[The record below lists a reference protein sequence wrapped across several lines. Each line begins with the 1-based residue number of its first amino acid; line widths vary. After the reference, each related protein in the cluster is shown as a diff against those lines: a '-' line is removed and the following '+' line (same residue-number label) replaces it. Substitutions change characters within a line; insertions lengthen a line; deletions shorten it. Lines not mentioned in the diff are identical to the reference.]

1 MEKTEPTYQELLEK
15 VKEHEIQEEIFRNV
29 IRQMEG
35 LYAQIASNQSEIE
48 KKNLELEEERGK
60 LRIVNDQLQ
69 KAKEVAEA
77 ANRAKS
83 EFLASMSHEI
93 RTPMN
98 AIIGMAELLWDTPLT
113 PEQREYV
120 QLFRSAGENLLDL
133 INDILDFSK
142 VESGLMKLENV
153 DFDLYEIIEKIC
165 EIMAFRAHEKGL
177 ELAYHIM
184 PDVPFSLMGDPL
196 RLRQIIVNLIGNAIK
211 FTEKGEVVLRV
222 EMDRE
227 HTTDLEA
234 QGGESKDPYVHLL
247 FSIKDTGIGVPRDKH
262 DLIFESFTQVDVSTT
277 RRYGGT
283 GLGLT
288 ISKRLVELMDGCI
301 WVESEL
307 GRGSTFFFT
316 ARLKSEA
323 GHIKCV
329 KSADLNMKGLKVLV
343 IDDNATNRMILR
355 EMLAGWGALV
365 KETED
370 GRLGLDELKR
380 AIDTGDPYEL
390 VLLDCRMPD
399 MDGFMVAE
407 QIKKKQGLLETTV
420 MMLTS
425 DNRSGDLER
434 CKKLGIAGYLV
445 KPVKRSYLRDAIVT
459 AVGITKAACKEHL
472 FLGKD
477 KLPEETSRVLPE
489 EKWKHLHI
497 LLVEDNVIN
506 QKLALRMLGKRGY
519 AVLVANNG
527 KEAVRAY
534 REEKFDLILMD
545 VHMPEMDGFEAT
557 ASIRARERETGG
569 HIPIIAM
576 TALAIQGDRERCL
589 EAGMDGYVSKPI
601 RSKELFDAID
611 TLISSSVDSRDTI
624 FVGDSTDEVFN
635 MPEALIH
642 IDGDMEFL
650 KELIRMFLTN
660 YPAQLTTIRDA
671 LRQGD
676 SKTLE
681 RAAHTIKGSVGIFC
695 AKHAFDAALRLELMG
710 RENNVTGI
718 KEACALLEKEIGRL
732 KSRLEAVIKD
742 DLV

>member
-1 MEKTEPTYQELLEK
+1 MEEIQPTYQELLEK
-15 VKEHEIQEEIFRNV
+15 VKEHEVQEEIFRN
-29 IRQMEG
+29 IIKQMEE
-35 LYAQIASNQSEIE
+35 LYSQIASNQSEIE

-69 KAKEVAEA
+69 KAKEAAEA
-77 ANRAKS
+77 ANRIKS

-98 AIIGMAELLWDTPLT
+98 AIIGMAELLWDTSLT
-113 PEQREYV
+113 SEQREYV

-142 VESGLMKLENV
+142 VESGQMRLEDV
-153 DFDLYEIIEKIC
+153 DFDLYEVIEKVC

-184 PDVPFSLMGDPL
+184 PYVPFYLMGDPL

-211 FTEKGEVVLRV
+211 FTEKGEVVLQV
-222 EMDRE
+222 ELDRE
-227 HTTDLEA
+227 NTTDLEA
-234 QGGESKDPYVHLL
+234 QDGESKDQYVHLL
-247 FSIKDTGIGVPRDKH
+247 FSIKDTGIGIPRDKY
-262 DLIFESFTQVDVSTT
+262 DLIFECFTQVDVSTT

-288 ISKRLVELMDGCI
+288 ISKRLVELMGGRI

-307 GRGSTFFFT
+307 GRGSTFCFT
-316 ARLKSEA
+316 ARLKSKP

-329 KSADLNMKGLKVLV
+329 KSTDLNMRGLKVLV

-355 EMLAGWGALV
+355 EMLSGWGALI

-370 GRLGLDELKR
+370 GRQGLDELKR
-380 AIDTGDPYEL
+380 AIDTGDPYKL
-390 VLLDCRMPD
+390 VLLDCRMPG
-399 MDGFMVAE
+399 MDGFTVAE
-407 QIKKKQGLLETTV
+407 HIKKGQGLLETTV

-434 CKKLGIAGYLV
+434 CKKLGITGYLV
-445 KPVKRSYLRDAIVT
+445 KPIKRSYLRDAIIT
-459 AVGITKAACKEHL
+459 AVGITKAACEEQL

-477 KLPEETSRVLPE
+477 KLPEETGHAPQE
-489 EKWKHLHI
+489 EKWRPLYI

-519 AVLVANNG
+519 TVLVANNG
-527 KEAVRAY
+527 KEAVNAY
-534 REEKFDLILMD
+534 REEKFNLILMD

-557 ASIRARERETGG
+557 TSIRARERETGG

-601 RSKELFDAID
+601 SSKELFDAID
-611 TLISSSVDSRDTI
+611 SLISPSVEGRDNI
-624 FVGDSTDEVFN
+624 FAEECTDEVFN
-635 MPEALIH
+635 MPDALAH

-660 YPAQLTTIRDA
+660 YPVQLTTIQDA
-671 LRQGD
+671 VKQGD
-676 SKTLE
+676 NKTLE

-695 AKHAFDAALRLELMG
+695 AKHAFDAALQLELMG
-710 RENNVTGI
+710 RENNVIGI
-718 KEACALLEKEIGRL
+718 KEAYASLEKEIGRL
-732 KSRLEAVIKD
+732 KLKLEAVIKD
-742 DLV
+742 DLI